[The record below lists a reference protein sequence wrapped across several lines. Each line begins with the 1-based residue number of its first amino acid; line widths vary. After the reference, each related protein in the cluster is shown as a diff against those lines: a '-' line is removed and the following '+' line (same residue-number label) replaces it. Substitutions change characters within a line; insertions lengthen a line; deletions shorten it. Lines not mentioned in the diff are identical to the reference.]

1 MNIDISKYPVRRSN
15 PIVQDSYGLPE
26 DTKRYVVKGQG
37 LIGIELDKGDK
48 LYLKNLEGNQ
58 ICEITIFD
66 EKGHNNQNI
75 INKKGGIED
84 SYFKKVLKN
93 STDKLFLIQKLKNKK
108 INLNRFFSRKD

>member
-26 DTKRYVVKGQG
+26 NTERYVVKGQG
-37 LIGIELDKGDK
+37 LIGIELDKGDT

-66 EKGHNNQNI
+66 EKGYNNQNI
-75 INKKGGIED
+75 INKKGEIED
-84 SYFKKVLKN
+84 SYFKKILKN
-93 STDKLFLIQKLKNKK
+93 SADKLFLIQKLKNKK
-108 INLNRFFSRKD
+108 INLTNFI